1 MKSEDIIST
10 QSSTCSSVCRQIVFV
25 LGALSWSI
33 VYSDWESKSLQILPI
48 VVIILV
54 MLYFSVDI
62 MQYLYSYIKTR
73 TLIYILDKAKYH
85 PDYSEKDRIKM
96 HEYYL
101 RKRLR
106 VEQITFYIF
115 IIKISFLP
123 FIAIFLIYFFL
134 NVL

>member
-1 MKSEDIIST
+1 MKNEDIISA
-10 QSSTCSSVCRQIVFV
+10 QSSTCSSICRQIVFV

-33 VYSDWESKSLQILPI
+33 VYSNLESKSLQTLPI

-54 MLYFSVDI
+54 ILYFSVDI
-62 MQYLYSYIKTR
+62 MQYLYSYIKMR
-73 TLIYILDKAKYH
+73 MLIYILDKAKYH

-106 VEQITFYIF
+106 VEQITFCIF

-123 FIAIFLIYFFL
+123 FIVSSLICFFL
-134 NVL
+134 RSL